1 MTKNK
6 MAVQFVTDVEF
17 MAKVEYW
24 YKAAGITKDLFMER
38 SMKAYLSDIIS
49 AFPQFRDGEQEF
61 IDRKLAL
68 RSEYIR

>member
-1 MTKNK
+1 
-6 MAVQFVTDVEF
+6 MAVQFVTEVEF

-24 YKAAGITKDLFMER
+24 YKAMGITKDLFMER
-38 SMKAYLSDIIS
+38 SMKAYLSDVIS

-68 RSEYIR
+68 RSEYIRK